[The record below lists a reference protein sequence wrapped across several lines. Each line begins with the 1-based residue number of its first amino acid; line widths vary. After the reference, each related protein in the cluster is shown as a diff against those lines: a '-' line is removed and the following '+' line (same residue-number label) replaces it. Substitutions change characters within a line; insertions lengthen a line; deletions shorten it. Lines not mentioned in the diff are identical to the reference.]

1 MKCTNHFIKYL
12 GFILLLFLLPITL
25 QAQNITV
32 KGTVKDAFGPVIG
45 ASVVQ
50 KGTTNGV
57 VTDIDGNF
65 TLSLPSNGIIVIS
78 FIGYKTQE
86 IPVSGKKQVEI
97 ILKEDTEMLDEVVV
111 VGYGQM
117 KRSDLTGSVVLEYLS
132 FNAAKYDLTNSK
144 AERLLSY
151 SPGVTPPGDKCP
163 QHSAPCKGKR

>member
-1 MKCTNHFIKYL
+1 M
-12 GFILLLFLLPITL
+12 LPITL

-117 KRSDLTGSVVLEYLS
+117 KRSDLTG
-132 FNAAKYDLTNSK
+132 
-144 AERLLSY
+144 
-151 SPGVTPPGDKCP
+151 
-163 QHSAPCKGKR
+163 